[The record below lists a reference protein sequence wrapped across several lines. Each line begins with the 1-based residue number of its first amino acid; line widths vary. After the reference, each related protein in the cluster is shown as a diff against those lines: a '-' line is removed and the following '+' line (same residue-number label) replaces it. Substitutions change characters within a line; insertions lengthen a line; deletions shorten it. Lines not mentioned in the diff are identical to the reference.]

1 MNTQIVIAPSS
12 SLLTNTR
19 LRLVDQMLAHRFPLM
34 VVHQAINN
42 ALNDS
47 TIPPPDDSKR
57 PWGAERLR
65 LLKLSEPEWQAACA
79 DYNRQIQLAQ
89 IRQEQEKK
97 AQAAA
102 KAAKLEA
109 SRFYNQPA
117 AKPDHDF
124 WSKMEYW
131 TFDEAIA
138 LLLDKNP
145 NVLTPAAVKKDRAA
159 ETSQVLLPAQLP
171 RSAFLDRYDQ
181 LYELARRSTVMNQA
195 RLSPIKVIQ
204 WAEGSGFIHPPSEL
218 ELRVRLRDHA
228 IRSRQVSAPAQ
239 AVTALASKA
248 KQDDKAPAGQTKIW
262 TSAKLAELAA
272 HHAKHGTKATAE
284 HFGISDSLVRRKLK
298 DFDRTETAPRPKAG
312 KAKGP
317 TSVFDLAK
325 R

>member
-1 MNTQIVIAPSS
+1 MNYTIRDSQ
-12 SLLTNTR
+12 SLAYER
-19 LRLVDQMLAHRFPLM
+19 GRIIDQMLTNRFPLM
-34 VVHQAINN
+34 RIHQAISRVLTVPINSQ
-42 ALNDS
+42 A
-47 TIPPPDDSKR
+47 DDSKE
-57 PWGAERLR
+57 PWEAERQR
-65 LLKLSEPEWQAACA
+65 LLSLPELEWQAASS
-79 DYNRQIQLAQ
+79 DHHRQVQQAQ
-89 IRQEQEKK
+89 IRHEQEKK
-97 AQAAA
+97 AQATA
-102 KAAKLEA
+102 KAAKQEA

-145 NVLTPAAVKKDRAA
+145 KVLTPAAVKKDRAA

-171 RSAFLDRYDQ
+171 RSAFLDRYEQ

-228 IRSRQVSAPAQ
+228 IRSSQVSTPSQVATAP
-239 AVTALASKA
+239 ASKA
-248 KQDDKAPAGQTKIW
+248 QQGDKTTAGQTKIW
-262 TSAKLAELAA
+262 TAAKLAELAA

-298 DFDRTETAPRPKAG
+298 DFDRTETAPPPKAG

>member
-1 MNTQIVIAPSS
+1 MSNKIVVSPSLS
-12 SLLTNTR
+12 AAQHTR
-19 LRLVDQMLAHRFPLM
+19 NRIVDQILANRFPLM
-34 VVHQAINN
+34 QVHQAISK
-42 ALNDS
+42 ALHDS
-47 TIPPPDDSKR
+47 TNYMHDDTR
-57 PWGAERLR
+57 QPWEAERRR
-65 LLKLSEPEWQAACA
+65 LLSLPEPEWQAACA
-79 DYNRQIQLAQ
+79 DHNRQVQQAQ
-89 IRQEQEKK
+89 VRHEHEKK
-97 AQAAA
+97 A
-102 KAAKLEA
+102 KAYKQEA
-109 SRFYNQPA
+109 NRFYNQPA

-145 NVLTPAAVKKDRAA
+145 KVLTPAAVKKDRAA
-159 ETSQVLLPAQLP
+159 ETSQLLLPGQLP
-171 RSAFLDRYDQ
+171 RSAFLDRYEQ

-228 IRSRQVSAPAQ
+228 IRSSQVSTPSQVATAP
-239 AVTALASKA
+239 ASKA
-248 KQDDKAPAGQTKIW
+248 QQGDKTTAGQTKIW
-262 TSAKLAELAA
+262 TAAKLAELAA
-272 HHAKHGTKATAE
+272 HHAKHGTKETAE
-284 HFGISDSLVRRKLK
+284 YFGISDSLVRRKLK
-298 DFDRTETAPRPKAG
+298 DFARTETAPRPKAG